1 MGKKI
6 VLDLMRPGKWNGI
19 DVTPGFIKQIQTATK
34 KREYQNNKFP
44 FVKGHPKDDDPAYG
58 WGEKNNVFIDDDNHL
73 KLDAT
78 EESFQPEFLEDLKKK
93 KFGPISIK
101 LRPSDLSIKHIGFF
115 GAVPTA
121 VSGLEP
127 AFSEEDKNHNKEKT
141 VELQF
146 KSCNVSENENEFVIE
161 FAELEVSR
169 YQLNSVAELFRNIKN
184 NFIEALGLEKANLLM
199 PEYLL
204 ANVSEPLRVYDYEKS
219 SFKEIQTTKIVGDV
233 MPLTEQEIADLQA
246 KAKKA
251 EDLEKENKGLKSK
264 VTEFEEQIQFGE
276 QEKKFNTALA
286 FCEGEEVKK
295 KLTPA
300 LQRRVAHLLSS
311 LDNEE
316 SVLQFKEDKKDVKV
330 NAVDVVKELVGM
342 LPELEFSEFAK
353 DGKSETAKTETD
365 YKAGEDAAKRIN
377 GDL

>member
-1 MGKKI
+1 MAKKI
-6 VLDLMRPGKWNGI
+6 ILDLMRPGKWNGI
-19 DVTPGFIKQIQTATK
+19 DVTPNFINQIQTATK

-58 WGEKNNVFIDDDNHL
+58 WGEKNNVFVDDDNHL
-73 KLDAT
+73 KLST
-78 EESFQPEFLEDLKKK
+78 SEESFQPEFLEDLKKK

-127 AFSEEDKNHNKEKT
+127 AFSEEDKNESKERT

-146 KSCNVSENENEFVIE
+146 KSCTITENENECVIE

-169 YQLNSVAELFRNIKN
+169 YQLNSVSELFRNIKN
-184 NFIEALGLEKANLLM
+184 NFIEVLGLEKANQLM

-204 ANVSEPLRVYDYEKS
+204 ANVSEPLRVYDNEKN
-219 SFKEIQTTKIVGDV
+219 SFKENHTTKIVGDV
-233 MPLTEQEIADLQA
+233 MALTEQEIADLQA

-251 EDLEKENKGLKSK
+251 DDLEKENKGLKSK
-264 VTEFEEQIQFGE
+264 VTEFEEQIQFSE
-276 QEKKFNTALA
+276 QEKKFNTALQ
-286 FCEGEEVKK
+286 FCESDEAKK
-295 KLTPA
+295 RLTPV
-300 LQRRVAHLLSS
+300 LQTRVAHLLSW

-330 NAVDVVKELVGM
+330 KAADLIKELVGM

-353 DGKSETAKTETD
+353 DGKGEAAKTETEF
-365 YKAGEDAAKRIN
+365 KAGEEAAKRIN